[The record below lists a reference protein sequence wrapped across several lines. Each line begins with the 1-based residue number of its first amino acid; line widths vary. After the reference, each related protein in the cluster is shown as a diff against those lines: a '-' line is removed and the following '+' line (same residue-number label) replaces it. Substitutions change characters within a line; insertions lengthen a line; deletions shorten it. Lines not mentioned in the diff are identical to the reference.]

1 MAGCRCPPLAGS
13 VNPAGSG
20 FHNPRSKKE
29 FVMKWKIK
37 KPNYKV
43 GDLRDRKMFAWR
55 KTKVG
60 DYYVWLETYCVRER
74 YFQPISGT
82 PGWWSE
88 IEKIP
93 LFWCD

>member
-1 MAGCRCPPLAGS
+1 
-13 VNPAGSG
+13 
-20 FHNPRSKKE
+20 
-29 FVMKWKIK
+29 MKWKIK
-37 KPNYKV
+37 KQPNYKG
-43 GDLRDRKMFAWR
+43 GDLRDRTVFAWR

-60 DYYVWLETYCVRER
+60 DYHVWLETYCVRER

>member
-1 MAGCRCPPLAGS
+1 
-13 VNPAGSG
+13 
-20 FHNPRSKKE
+20 
-29 FVMKWKIK
+29 MKWKIK
-37 KPNYKV
+37 KPNCKV
-43 GDLRDRKMFAWR
+43 GDLRDRKVFAWR

-60 DYYVWLETYCVRER
+60 DYYVWLETYYVREQ

-93 LFWCD
+93 LLFSWD